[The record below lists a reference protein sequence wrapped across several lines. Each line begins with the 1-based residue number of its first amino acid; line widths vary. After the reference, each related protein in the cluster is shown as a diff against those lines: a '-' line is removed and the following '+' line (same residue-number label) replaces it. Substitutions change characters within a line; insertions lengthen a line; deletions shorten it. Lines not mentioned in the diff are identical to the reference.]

1 MNERRNSNS
10 NPANRSSG
18 EFQARSV
25 DDAVLK
31 GLRELGLSRDEVDVE
46 VIRPGSRGLLGL
58 LGEEAVVRV
67 SVRSLAAAREA
78 PPEVRDAKTRGAV
91 AEMHYVA
98 PAPAP
103 APAVS
108 MDLEEQGEAP
118 LTGTSPGLIPADS
131 VEDVARMGA
140 ETLQGLLDHMGLS
153 AQVTRETPT
162 EAGVE
167 PTAVLLNIT
176 GDDLGVLIGRQGE
189 TLRDLQFVTCLIVSR
204 HTQHWPNLMVDVEH
218 YKSRRQKSLVD
229 LAKRMADR
237 VRASGQPVSLEPMP
251 PHERRFVH
259 LALRDDPDVFT
270 ESTGQDEKRKV
281 VIFPKK

>member
-1 MNERRNSNS
+1 MR
-10 NPANRSSG
+10 
-18 EFQARSV
+18 
-25 DDAVLK
+25 DAVAAHGK
-31 GLRELGLSRDEVDVE
+31 VPEEP
-46 VIRPGSRGLLGL
+46 VI
-58 LGEEAVVRV
+58 E
-67 SVRSLAAAREA
+67 
-78 PPEVRDAKTRGAV
+78 
-91 AEMHYVA
+91 

-103 APAVS
+103 AEEVGTRFP
-108 MDLEEQGEAP
+108 EQGGAP
-118 LTGTSPGLIPADS
+118 LAERLPEEVPAEEI
-131 VEDVARMGA
+131 EDVARLGA
-140 ETLQGLLDHMGLS
+140 ETLQSLLDHMGLS
-153 AQVTRETPT
+153 AQVARETPT

-176 GDDLGVLIGRQGE
+176 GADLGVLIGRQGE

-204 HTQHWPNLMVDVEH
+204 HTQHWPNLIVDVEH

-281 VIFPKK
+281 VILPK